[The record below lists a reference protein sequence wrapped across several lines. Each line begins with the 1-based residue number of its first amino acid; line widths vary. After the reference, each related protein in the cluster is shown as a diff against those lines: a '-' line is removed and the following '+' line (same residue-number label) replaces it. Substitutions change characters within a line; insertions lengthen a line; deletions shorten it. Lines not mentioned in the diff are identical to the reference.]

1 MFLRVLM
8 LIRQLHRRSALFV
21 TIDNFLNKEFRFQ
34 SSLCN
39 GRHDISMIPIS
50 IISIA
55 ALNIHGPDWFVLLLE
70 VPKMKP

>member
-1 MFLRVLM
+1 MLLRVLM
-8 LIRQLHRRSALFV
+8 LMRQLHRRSALFV

>member
-1 MFLRVLM
+1 M

-34 SSLCN
+34 STLCN
-39 GRHDISMIPIS
+39 GCPDISMIPIS

-55 ALNIHGPDWFVLLLE
+55 VLNIHGLDWFVLLLK
-70 VPKMKP
+70 VPKIKP